1 MDEQLA
7 RRFAR
12 RREIPLEDASP
23 ELLEAEPGTAIRLS
37 GEQAEQL
44 AEIERAAAGGRF
56 RRGEA
61 RPEPSPASKA

>member
-1 MDEQLA
+1 MDEQQA

-12 RREIPLEDASP
+12 RREIPLEEATP
-23 ELLEAEPGTAIRLS
+23 ELLEAEPGTVIKLNS
-37 GEQAEQL
+37 GQAAQL

-61 RPEPSPASKA
+61 QPEPSPASKA